1 MVEGLNALA
10 ELADWVLPGIG
21 EGEILTGYT
30 KPEDIARFYLER
42 GARGVIIKLGAR
54 GAYFRTADDAGVVAA
69 QPVAKVVDT
78 VGAGDGFAVGVVS
91 ALLEGRPLPEAVA
104 RGNRIGALAIQVIG
118 ITYSLAYLDRANFG
132 FASAAG
138 INQDLGIS
146 KGLASLIGALFFLG
160 YFFFQIPGAIY
171 AERRSVKKLVFW
183 SLILWGGC
191 ASLTGIVSNIPSLMV
206 IRFLLGVVEA
216 AVMPAML
223 IFISNWFTKRERS
236 RANTFLILGN
246 PVTVLWMSV
255 VSGYLVHSFGWRHMF
270 IAEGAP
276 AIIRAVC
283 WWFIVQDKPAEVS
296 WLTQQQKDDLAETLR
311 AEQAAIKP
319 VRNYGEAF
327 RSPAVIKLCAQYFCW
342 SIGVYGFV
350 LWLPS
355 ILKNGSTLGMVETGW
370 LSALPYLA
378 ATIAMLAA
386 SWASD
391 KLNRRKVFVWP
402 CLLIGAAAFA
412 ASYAV
417 GSTHFWISYALL
429 VVAGAAMYA
438 PYGPFF
444 AIVPELLPKNV
455 AGGAMALINSM
466 GALGSFVGSYVV
478 GYLNGATGSPAASY
492 SFMSVA
498 LVAAVIL
505 TLAVKPQPPASA
517 KLVANPLQGK

>member
-1 MVEGLNALA
+1 MPATLALRR
-10 ELADWVLPGIG
+10 WWTIMPIV
-21 EGEILTGYT
+21 
-30 KPEDIARFYLER
+30 F
-42 GARGVIIKLGAR
+42 
-54 GAYFRTADDAGVVAA
+54 
-69 QPVAKVVDT
+69 
-78 VGAGDGFAVGVVS
+78 
-91 ALLEGRPLPEAVA
+91 
-104 RGNRIGALAIQVIG
+104 
-118 ITYSLAYLDRANFG
+118 ITYSLAYLDRANYG
-132 FASAAG
+132 FAAAAG

-146 KGLASLIGALFFLG
+146 KGLSSLIGALFFLG

-183 SLILWGGC
+183 SLILWGAC
-191 ASLTGIVSNIPSLMV
+191 AALTGIVSNIPSLMA

-223 IFISNWFTKRERS
+223 IYISNWFTKGERS

-255 VSGYLVHSFGWRHMF
+255 VSGYLVHEFGWRHMF
-270 IAEGAP
+270 IAEGVP
-276 AIIRAVC
+276 AILWAVC
-283 WWFIVQDKPAEVS
+283 WWLLVQDKPAQS
-296 WLTQQQKDDLAETLR
+296 RWLTDQEKRDLAAALA

-319 VRNYGEAF
+319 MRNYGEAF
-327 RSPAVIKLCAQYFCW
+327 RSPAVIKLCAQYFFW

-355 ILKNGSTLGMVETGW
+355 IVKNGSSLGMVETGW

-378 ATIAMLAA
+378 ATIAMLVA

-391 KLNRRKVFVWP
+391 KVGSRKAFVWP
-402 CLLIGAAAFA
+402 FLLIGAAAFA
-412 ASYAV
+412 ASFAL

-444 AIVPELLPKNV
+444 AIVPELLPRNV

-466 GALGSFVGSYVV
+466 GALGSFFGSYFV
-478 GYLNGATGSPAASY
+478 GYLNGATGSPVASY
-492 SFMSVA
+492 AFMSVA
-498 LVAAVIL
+498 LIAAVVL
-505 TLAVKPQPPASA
+505 TLAVKPQPDAPAPLA
-517 KLVANPLQGK
+517 HPLQGK